1 MSQTFE
7 QPESNDEEM
16 TVTLDLEDGSSVE
29 CAIVTILTV
38 NNQDYIVLLP
48 LDENGE
54 NEDGE
59 VWFYRYSENE
69 NDPNEEPVLD
79 YIDDD
84 NEYEAVADAFDE
96 FLDTQEFDEITEQ
109 FFTGSCHCNV
119 QEPSFFLNLLC
130 INNTLR
136 WNNPFI
142 QIRQIYMLKFQ
153 TL

>member
-69 NDPNEEPVLD
+69 NDPDEEPVLE

-109 FFTGSCHCNV
+109 
-119 QEPSFFLNLLC
+119 
-130 INNTLR
+130 
-136 WNNPFI
+136 
-142 QIRQIYMLKFQ
+142 
-153 TL
+153 

>member
-1 MSQTFE
+1 
-7 QPESNDEEM
+7 M

-84 NEYEAVADAFDE
+84 DEYEAVADAFDE

-109 FFTGSCHCNV
+109 
-119 QEPSFFLNLLC
+119 
-130 INNTLR
+130 
-136 WNNPFI
+136 
-142 QIRQIYMLKFQ
+142 
-153 TL
+153 

>member
-38 NNQDYIVLLP
+38 NNQDDIVLLP

-54 NEDGE
+54 NEDGD

-84 NEYEAVADAFDE
+84 DEYEAVADAFDE

-109 FFTGSCHCNV
+109 
-119 QEPSFFLNLLC
+119 
-130 INNTLR
+130 
-136 WNNPFI
+136 
-142 QIRQIYMLKFQ
+142 
-153 TL
+153 

>member
-69 NDPNEEPVLD
+69 NDPDEEPVLD

-84 NEYEAVADAFDE
+84 DEYEAVADAFDE

-109 FFTGSCHCNV
+109 
-119 QEPSFFLNLLC
+119 
-130 INNTLR
+130 
-136 WNNPFI
+136 
-142 QIRQIYMLKFQ
+142 
-153 TL
+153 

>member
-1 MSQTFE
+1 MRQTFE

-29 CAIVTILTV
+29 SAIVTILTV

-69 NDPNEEPVLD
+69 NDPNEEPILD

-84 NEYEAVADAFDE
+84 DEYEAVADAFDE

-109 FFTGSCHCNV
+109 
-119 QEPSFFLNLLC
+119 
-130 INNTLR
+130 
-136 WNNPFI
+136 
-142 QIRQIYMLKFQ
+142 
-153 TL
+153 

>member
-7 QPESNDEEM
+7 QPESNDAEM

-69 NDPNEEPVLD
+69 NDPDEEPVLD

-109 FFTGSCHCNV
+109 
-119 QEPSFFLNLLC
+119 
-130 INNTLR
+130 
-136 WNNPFI
+136 
-142 QIRQIYMLKFQ
+142 
-153 TL
+153 

>member
-1 MSQTFE
+1 MAEKNQINNLEDDDMF
-7 QPESNDEEM
+7 
-16 TVTLDLEDGSSVE
+16 VTLDLDDGSSVE
-29 CAIVTILTV
+29 CQILTIFEADGR
-38 NNQDYIVLLP
+38 DYIALLP

-84 NEYEAVADAFDE
+84 DEYEAVADAFDE

-109 FFTGSCHCNV
+109 
-119 QEPSFFLNLLC
+119 
-130 INNTLR
+130 
-136 WNNPFI
+136 
-142 QIRQIYMLKFQ
+142 
-153 TL
+153 

>member
-29 CAIVTILTV
+29 CAIVTILTI

-69 NDPNEEPVLD
+69 NDTNEEPVLD

-109 FFTGSCHCNV
+109 
-119 QEPSFFLNLLC
+119 
-130 INNTLR
+130 
-136 WNNPFI
+136 
-142 QIRQIYMLKFQ
+142 
-153 TL
+153 

>member
-38 NNQDYIVLLP
+38 NNQDYILLPP

-69 NDPNEEPVLD
+69 NDPDEEPVLD

-109 FFTGSCHCNV
+109 
-119 QEPSFFLNLLC
+119 
-130 INNTLR
+130 
-136 WNNPFI
+136 
-142 QIRQIYMLKFQ
+142 
-153 TL
+153 